1 MKERI
6 ISCLIEFTLPFRL
19 NPTACRNVHKKCF
32 FYPFLSMAFTRKRKN
47 DAIKTSQSFLLV
59 FDNHNFHF
67 FLSRM
72 IVVGDFGKSAVTKM
86 LCQHLCDILC
96 QMLRILFAVAEVFE
110 LQSWM
115 PLSMRLKKPAA
126 KREFMSLSCHCQ
138 RIMRH
143 R

>member
-1 MKERI
+1 MKERK

-32 FYPFLSMAFTRKRKN
+32 FDPFLSMAFTRKRKN

-96 QMLRILFAVAEVFE
+96 QMLRILFAVAEVFD
-110 LQSWM
+110 LCCNM
-115 PLSMRLKKPAA
+115 
-126 KREFMSLSCHCQ
+126 FSCGH
-138 RIMRH
+138 MF
-143 R
+143 